1 MLQGLFDDV
10 RIEDLWLTYIAI
22 SSNMTRGAVMVH
34 SSGLLRRYVRAS
46 ASVPGLLPPVAE
58 RGELLVDGGV
68 LNNLPADVVRECVG
82 SGGVIA
88 CNVNPRQGLR
98 VSEDY
103 GDVLEGWEVAWRRA
117 SPVARPLAIPTIYD
131 VLERMTMLNSIQQAA
146 LSVQTTADLYLNP
159 PTDMVKF
166 LDFSVMDAH
175 VQRGYEYA
183 HPLVATW
190 AERVGYARGGPWS
203 TG

>member
-1 MLQGLFDDV
+1 
-10 RIEDLWLTYIAI
+10 
-22 SSNMTRGAVMVH
+22 
-34 SSGLLRRYVRAS
+34 
-46 ASVPGLLPPVAE
+46 VPGLLPPLAE
-58 RGELLVDGGV
+58 EGELLVDGGV
-68 LNNLPADVVRECVG
+68 LNNLPADVVRDYVG
-82 SGGVIA
+82 SGAVIA
-88 CNVNPRQGLR
+88 CNVNPREGLR

-117 SPVARPLAIPTIYD
+117 TPVARPLAIPTIYD

-146 LSVQTTADLYLNP
+146 LSVQPMADLYLNP

-166 LDFSVMDAH
+166 LDFSVMDTH

-183 HPLVATW
+183 RPVVASW
-190 AERVGYARGGPWS
+190 AERAGYARAGRWS